1 MGLIL
6 LLWVPLLVFSSGNP
20 TYQIPAVTSFHVNL
34 TLGTLPPASPP
45 GGRTAAAAAAGAA
58 AALGFG
64 ALGAA
69 PGAVQ
74 FPLYRAGDRGASAP
88 WPGPGANGS
97 SGGGGSGLPP
107 EYQPEQVQQ
116 LCVSPV
122 RLGDRGAPRGG
133 QGIVGRGQTAGER
146 EQLRAGSGGAPLCSG
161 AHTS

>member
-20 TYQIPAVTSFHVNL
+20 TYQIPAVTAFHVNL
-34 TLGTLPPASPP
+34 TLGTLPPATPP
-45 GGRTAAAAAAGAA
+45 GGGA

-64 ALGAA
+64 MVGGAA
-69 PGAVQ
+69 GAVQ
-74 FPLYRAGDRGASAP
+74 FPLYRAGDRGAAAP

-97 SGGGGSGLPP
+97 SGGSALPP

-122 RLGDRGAPRGG
+122 RLSGAGLMGLGPASVSREGG
-133 QGIVGRGQTAGER
+133 SCCARVAG
-146 EQLRAGSGGAPLCSG
+146 GGASACSACTECG
-161 AHTS
+161 YLHMRK